1 MGDKK
6 YPVVVGYSGSDR
18 CAAVAIYGAKIAD
31 KMGEDLVLVFAL
43 EASRLGASP
52 DLEREV
58 AKVGEDAMD
67 EMEKEISSQYPD
79 LKIEKLLVRDIPVE
93 AILFVASDRDAE
105 TIVVG
110 HGGRGPIAGALLGS
124 VTYEVVHR
132 AEVPVLV
139 VPEEY
144 EDI

>member
-1 MGDKK
+1 MSK

-18 CAAVAIYGAKIAD
+18 CAAVALYGAKIAD
-31 KMGEDLVLVFAL
+31 KMGEDLVLVFAF
-43 EASRLGASP
+43 EPTRLGGASP
-52 DLEREV
+52 DLEREI
-58 AKVGEDAMD
+58 AKVGEAAMD
-67 EMEKEISSQYPD
+67 
-79 LKIEKLLVRDIPVE
+79 KIEIEIKSNYPNLNVEKLPVRDIPVD
-93 AILFVASDRDAE
+93 AILYVANERDAE

-144 EDI
+144 ED